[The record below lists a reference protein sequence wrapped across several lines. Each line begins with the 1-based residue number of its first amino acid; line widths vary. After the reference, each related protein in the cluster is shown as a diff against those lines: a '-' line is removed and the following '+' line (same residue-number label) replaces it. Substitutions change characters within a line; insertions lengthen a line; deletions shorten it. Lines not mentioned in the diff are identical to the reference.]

1 MKHKKV
7 NLEVKTSPDY
17 VKKEN
22 EKEEKSI
29 ENTQDS
35 EDIHI
40 DLEMTDRCDI
50 HRTNENNTPYPYS
63 NSHINSNPMQNEVLG
78 RHVYNSSPAI
88 LDSKRIIREDVGGG
102 ALNRFNLRS
111 VATAIRM
118 ITPDQRERGW
128 NEENIQNLGE
138 LYREATKFE
147 KAHKKCREKNLRYHN
162 IINIPM
168 ITLSSFLTLFIA
180 IAGGGK
186 VSGLDGNSYYYSE
199 FAIGV
204 FITILSALDKYF
216 HNDVNG
222 EKHHG
227 ISRQYYTVAQK
238 IKKNIDTRPD
248 DKTYIS
254 VYNKYKDR
262 LISIRTSPGTLSIFP
277 RVRKKY
283 GIDDLD

>member
-1 MKHKKV
+1 
-7 NLEVKTSPDY
+7 
-17 VKKEN
+17 
-22 EKEEKSI
+22 
-29 ENTQDS
+29 
-35 EDIHI
+35 
-40 DLEMTDRCDI
+40 
-50 HRTNENNTPYPYS
+50 
-63 NSHINSNPMQNEVLG
+63 
-78 RHVYNSSPAI
+78 
-88 LDSKRIIREDVGGG
+88 
-102 ALNRFNLRS
+102 
-111 VATAIRM
+111 
-118 ITPDQRERGW
+118 
-128 NEENIQNLGE
+128 
-138 LYREATKFE
+138 
-147 KAHKKCREKNLRYHN
+147 
-162 IINIPM
+162 M

-186 VSGLDGNSYYYSE
+186 VSGLEGDTYYYSE

-254 VYNKYKDR
+254 VYTKYKNR

-277 RVRKKY
+277 HVRKKY
-283 GIDDLD
+283 GIDIDEMD